1 MISKL
6 RSSDWYSEP
15 VLNGLIAIV
24 LVLLGSWTV
33 FVTPE
38 SDFVQNYVAARG
50 WTQGLDPNGK
60 TAELRL
66 LCCLDSPIPHTSIPQ
81 TAHPPFATL
90 FVMPWALLPWG
101 PARWLWMLFG
111 CVMVIWAWHRLQ
123 TPPLTRLLTLS
134 FVAVALSLGAFEP
147 LLFACVAYML
157 WQLDRAPVRAGAALG
172 LAIAIKTYPVVLL
185 LGLFFTKR
193 WRAGGAALLM
203 AGLLTALAEVILGFG
218 VTRDWLAYV
227 PINSLAQ
234 ADQVWNVSTVRT
246 LRAIF
251 PNLSPTLAFL
261 ALLLFFGASM
271 IPALHRNP
279 DLKQLVP
286 VMLLVSPISWA
297 HYFLFL
303 GIMEL
308 PRYIKVLLGVSGFV
322 LYLVWVRIIPG
333 AGLAP
338 IVYGPLLLM
347 AMLLWYQHVRVGLR
361 TTPSSSSA

>member
-15 VLNGLIAIV
+15 VLNGLIAIL
-24 LVLLGSWTV
+24 LVVLGSWTV

-50 WTQGLDPNGK
+50 WTVGLDPNGK

-66 LCCLDSPIPHTSIPQ
+66 LCCLDSPVPHSSIPQ

-90 FVMPWALLPWG
+90 FVMPWALLPWDL
-101 PARWLWMLFG
+101 ARWLWMLFG
-111 CVMVIWAWHRLQ
+111 CVMVLWAWHLLEV
-123 TPPLTRLLTLS
+123 PALIRLLTLS
-134 FVAVALSLGAFEP
+134 FVLVALSLGAFEP

-157 WQLDRAPVRAGAALG
+157 WQVDRSPVRAGVALG
-172 LAIAIKTYPVVLL
+172 LAIAIKTYPLVLL
-185 LGLFFTKR
+185 FGLVVTKR
-193 WRAGGAALLM
+193 WRAAGAAVIT
-203 AGLLTALAEVILGFG
+203 AGVLTVLAELILGFG

-227 PINSLAQ
+227 PVNSLAQ
-234 ADQVWNVSTVRT
+234 ADQAWNVSTVRVA
-246 LRAIF
+246 RVII
-251 PNLSPTLAFL
+251 PNLSPTLAFIGMF
-261 ALLLFFGASM
+261 LFFGLTM
-271 IPALHRNP
+271 IPALRRDP

-303 GIMEL
+303 ATVKL
-308 PRYIKVLLGVSGFV
+308 PRYILALLSVSALV
-322 LYLVWVRIIPG
+322 LYLVWVRFIPG

-338 IVYGPLLLM
+338 VVYGTLLLI
-347 AMLLWYQHVRVGLR
+347 AMLVWYLNVRAGLR
-361 TTPSSSSA
+361 AAQPSASS